1 MIPDW
6 GRKKK
11 YKISLEHSVHPIK
24 FCKCSKIIRAVSSP
38 LEGLPVASIWDNLK
52 KKTYRLT
59 NYNPEDT
66 IKILKS
72 IQI

>member
-1 MIPDW
+1 ML
-6 GRKKK
+6 K
-11 YKISLEHSVHPIK
+11 
-24 FCKCSKIIRAVSSP
+24 KIIRAVSRSQ

-52 KKTYRLT
+52 KEIYRLT